1 MILNKI
7 KSPSICLG
15 LYKFVKKNYLVMKK
29 VFYLKTCS
37 TCKRIM
43 SEFDLTDWEIRELKS
58 KNVTSEELQEMYK
71 ITGSYEALFSK
82 KSTQIKAREIDVK
95 TLKEEDFRDLILDH
109 YSFLKRPVFLTEKE
123 IFVGSEK
130 KNLENLKI
138 FFENKNDTK

>member
-1 MILNKI
+1 M
-7 KSPSICLG
+7 
-15 LYKFVKKNYLVMKK
+15 KKNYLVMKK

-58 KNVTSEELQEMYK
+58 ENVTSEELQEMYK

-109 YSFLKRPVFLTEKE
+109 YSFLKRPVFFTEKE

-130 KNLENLKI
+130 KNLENLKK

>member
-1 MILNKI
+1 
-7 KSPSICLG
+7 
-15 LYKFVKKNYLVMKK
+15 
-29 VFYLKTCS
+29 
-37 TCKRIM
+37 M

-95 TLKEEDFRDLILDH
+95 TLKEEDFKDLILDH
-109 YSFLKRPVFLTEKE
+109 YSFLKRPVFLAEKE
-123 IFVGSEK
+123 IFVGSDK

>member
-1 MILNKI
+1 METHD
-7 KSPSICLG
+7 SQCPTSQ
-15 LYKFVKKNYLVMKK
+15 
-29 VFYLKTCS
+29 
-37 TCKRIM
+37 
-43 SEFDLTDWEIRELKS
+43 REDHLACAAMQTAANS
-58 KNVTSEELQEMYK
+58 KDENLHLENVTSEELQEMYK
-71 ITGSYEALFSK
+71 ITGSNEALFSK

-138 FFENKNDTK
+138 FFEKKNDTK

>member
-1 MILNKI
+1 
-7 KSPSICLG
+7 
-15 LYKFVKKNYLVMKK
+15 MKK

-58 KNVTSEELQEMYK
+58 ENVTSEELQEMYK

-130 KNLENLKI
+130 ISFGRKRGIYGKETGSIMYNGWLG
-138 FFENKNDTK
+138 T